1 MKIKARVFLSRD
13 FGYGFFLFF
22 VFVFFGAINAILVLV
37 HNVPTNDDIP
47 TCNLSIGRDI
57 ERDRACY

>member
-1 MKIKARVFLSRD
+1 MKIKARVFCL
-13 FGYGFFLFF
+13 GILVTAFFLFLF
-22 VFVFFGAINAILVLV
+22 LFFGAINAILVLV
-37 HNVPTNDDIP
+37 YNVPPNDDIP